1 MFKNKRKREKREN
14 MELDI
19 TSLLDILVI
28 LLVFLLKSYSASELR
43 LDVAKGIRLPSS
55 DSKTMGNHALII
67 QMNQKRHIWLNNK
80 LLDESGNLDKLAQEL
95 SKYKDDKEKKEFVN
109 IVLDQELEYAQ
120 IKELMTLI
128 ASNGYPKLKL
138 IVKGDY

>member
-128 ASNGYPKLKL
+128 ASNGYSKLKL